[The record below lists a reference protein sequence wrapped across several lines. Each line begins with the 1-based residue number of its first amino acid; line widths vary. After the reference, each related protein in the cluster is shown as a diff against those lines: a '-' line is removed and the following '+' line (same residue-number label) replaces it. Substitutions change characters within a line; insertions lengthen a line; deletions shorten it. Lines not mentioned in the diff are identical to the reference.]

1 MDNSCRLELQVGWTR
16 SIDSLNLGKT
26 LKYVRNLE
34 PGNHGIFFYENPHEK
49 REVLFSF
56 LQAGLEQGEG
66 AVYVAA
72 EEPSAQI
79 RRHMEDFGLD
89 VQSLH
94 KDGLL
99 RIFDY
104 DDWYIIDGKV
114 NIPYMTRLGNS
125 VFQQAMELGLKG
137 LRGCGETACFFE
149 HQKVK
154 ELVDYELM
162 IGRRFDLPLTS
173 LCAYDVNHA
182 KSLEDRFFLGLI
194 KAHGSVV
201 TSSFAQE
208 VKFER
213 LFPTILDRVLEDV
226 FGEMGKETI
235 LRILEERYSLELQ
248 KILEDPASFI
258 QGLEELVGSG
268 AQVITKSVVAQI
280 HSKMGIIQHK

>member
-1 MDNSCRLELQVGWTR
+1 MLQVECAR

-26 LKYVRNLE
+26 LKYVRNLKA
-34 PGNHGIFFYENPHEK
+34 GDHGIFFYEDPHEK

-56 LQAGLEQGEG
+56 LQAGLETGEG

-72 EEPSAQI
+72 QEPSAHI

-89 VQSLH
+89 VKSLY

-104 DDWYIIDGKV
+104 DDWYMIDGEV
-114 NIPYMTRLGNS
+114 NIPYMRKSGNY
-125 VFQQAMELGLKG
+125 VFQEAMEIGLKG

-149 HQKVK
+149 HKKVK
-154 ELVDYELM
+154 ELVEYELM
-162 IGRRFDLPLTS
+162 IGRKFDLPLTS
-173 LCAYDVNHA
+173 LCAYDMNHA

-194 KAHGSVV
+194 RAHGSVV

-208 VKFER
+208 VKFES
-213 LFPTILDRVLEDV
+213 LFPTILDKVLKDV
-226 FGEMGKETI
+226 FGEMGKEVI
-235 LRILEERYSLELQ
+235 LRILEERYSLESQ
-248 KILEDPASFI
+248 KIVEDPASFM

-280 HSKMGIIQHK
+280 HSKMGITQHK

>member
-1 MDNSCRLELQVGWTR
+1 
-16 SIDSLNLGKT
+16 LNLGKT
-26 LKYVRNLE
+26 LKYVRNLKA
-34 PGNHGIFFYENPHEK
+34 GNHGIFFYEDPQEK

-56 LQAGLEQGEG
+56 LQAGLETGEG

-72 EEPSAQI
+72 QEPSAQI
-79 RRHMEDFGLD
+79 RRHMEDFGLN
-89 VQSLH
+89 VQSLC

-99 RIFDY
+99 RILDY
-104 DDWYIIDGKV
+104 DEWYIIDGKV
-114 NIPYMTRLGNS
+114 NVPYMTRLGNY
-125 VFQQAMELGLKG
+125 VFQEAMEMGLKG

-154 ELVDYELM
+154 ELVEYELM
-162 IGRRFDLPLTS
+162 IGRQFDLPLTS

-182 KSLEDRFFLGLI
+182 KSLEDRFFFGLI
-194 KAHGSVV
+194 KAHGVVV

-208 VKFER
+208 VRFEK
-213 LFPTILDRVLEDV
+213 LFPTILDQVLENV

-235 LRILEERYSLELQ
+235 LRILDERYSLKSQ
-248 KILEDPASFI
+248 KIVEDPTSFI